1 MAVAEEQSAGRGRYG
16 RSWYSP
22 AQKGLYV
29 SYLLFPRWPAQ
40 HAANLNELAS
50 LAVLASIRGF
60 GEPAVGLTIK
70 LPNDV
75 LIGGRKVCGILTEV
89 STMKNRLAWAIV
101 GIGVNL
107 YQRHF
112 PNELVGKATSL
123 ALEGVTVRDRLAFC
137 ERLTEWIEHY
147 YRRFDSGHG
156 AAIHREFT
164 TALAPTLKS

>member
-29 SYLLFPRWPAQ
+29 SYLLFPDWPPQ

-50 LAVLASIRGF
+50 LAVLASIRSF
-60 GEPAVGLTIK
+60 AEPAGGLAVQ

-75 LIGGRKVCGILTEV
+75 LIGGRKVCGILTEL
-89 STMKNRLAWAIV
+89 STMENRLAWVIV

-112 PNELVGKATSL
+112 PPELVGKATSL
-123 ALEGVTVRDRLAFC
+123 ALEGVQVGDRLAFC

-147 YRRFDSGHG
+147 YCRFDSERWEE
-156 AAIHREFT
+156 IHREFV
-164 TALAPTLKS
+164 TALAPPSKS